1 MTYTNR
7 VVLALGLGVM
17 LQGSVALAQGPR
29 GPWYDDGYGRR
40 GGNYGGGYGDR
51 YGDSGRYGYNGGSP
65 VGRALSDLTM
75 VARRA
80 YNSVDRHE
88 RNHFDRAQSELRKF
102 EDRARQGRFD
112 RGALDKAID
121 NMDDLARAHQLHP
134 QDRNIIG
141 RNVAMLRDLRNR
153 GGFGGGYGDGYGRP
167 GGGGGYYRR

>member
-29 GPWYDDGYGRR
+29 GPWYDDGYGGRR

-51 YGDSGRYGYNGGSP
+51 YGDNGRNGYRGGSP
-65 VGRALSDLTM
+65 VGRVLSDLDM

-80 YNSVDRHE
+80 YRFVDGHE
-88 RNHFDRAQSELRKF
+88 RNHFDRAASELRKF

-121 NMDDLARAHQLHP
+121 HMDDLARAHQLQP

-141 RNVAMLRDLRNR
+141 RNVAMLRDMRN
-153 GGFGGGYGDGYGRP
+153 GGGYGR
-167 GGGGGYYRR
+167 GGGGYYGR